1 MTDYSSNRAIS
12 EAYSRM
18 YEGVAF
24 DGTIDDSR
32 RYRIAVDR
40 VADYI
45 MWDIVDALGSDDYA
59 ENERSE
65 SFDCTP
71 PTYMPLRV
79 ETDCPIT
86 PERLRGI
93 ISSNHNFYK
102 DEVADFL
109 ESSNAVRVG
118 TLKDHKDHMEF
129 TLARTVTIP
138 LLFDGLEGDINIR
151 VVVSEGY
158 SATDAF
164 PRKGTLRT
172 ASGMFRKNLRKP
184 NFPDSVSESDGPKS
198 FKRLRALAA
207 HKMACDVF
215 NTILTSIFHDEYA
228 VEDKGKTKLGNGLFM
243 VHPSPDQFD
252 DFDSHLKD
260 KIAQHMLKNQK
271 SVMQEIQDA
280 LFNSDSVDVGYGV
293 DSRVRVWVDDWMQI
307 QIQIQIDGGEDGLP
321 YVFQIDPDFPATVF
335 YLPEDY
341 EG

>member
-1 MTDYSSNRAIS
+1 
-12 EAYSRM
+12 
-18 YEGVAF
+18 
-24 DGTIDDSR
+24 
-32 RYRIAVDR
+32 
-40 VADYI
+40 
-45 MWDIVDALGSDDYA
+45 
-59 ENERSE
+59 
-65 SFDCTP
+65 
-71 PTYMPLRV
+71 MPLRV
-79 ETDCPIT
+79 ETDYPIT

-93 ISSNHNFYK
+93 LSSNHSFYK

-118 TLKDHKDHMEF
+118 TLRDHKDHLEF
-129 TLARTVTIP
+129 TLARTVIIP
-138 LLFDGLEGDINIR
+138 LLFDVPEGDIHIR
-151 VVVSEGY
+151 IVVSEGY
-158 SATDAF
+158 SAIDPF
-164 PRKGTLRT
+164 PRKGTLGT
-172 ASGMFRKNLRKP
+172 ASDMFRKNLRKP

-207 HKMACDVF
+207 HKMACNVF

-228 VEDKGKTKLGNGLFM
+228 VEDNGKTKLGDGLSM
-243 VHPSPDQFD
+243 IRPSPDQFD
-252 DFDSHLKD
+252 DFDSRLKD

-307 QIQIQIDGGEDGLP
+307 QIDGGEDGLP
-321 YVFQIDPDFPATVF
+321 YVFHLDPDFPATVF